1 MNKRIKIRLFT
12 RDDRFKEFFLS
23 DNLKLPDSKEIT
35 EFEEFILNF
44 VIKQS
49 VLISLCS
56 TSDIKG
62 EYLYIETDN
71 EDVFFKMYNYL
82 MKKGVENRGEC

>member
-1 MNKRIKIRLFT
+1 MNKRIVVRLLT
-12 RDDRFKEFFLS
+12 RKYRFEEFFLS
-23 DNLKLPDSKEIT
+23 DNLKSPDSKEIT
-35 EFEEFILNF
+35 AFEEFILNF

-62 EYLYIETDN
+62 EYLYLETDN
-71 EDVFFKMYNYL
+71 EDVFFNMYNYL
-82 MKKGVENRGEC
+82 SKNGVKNHEN

>member
-12 RDDRFKEFFLS
+12 RDDRFEEFFLS

-71 EDVFFKMYNYL
+71 EDVFFEMYNYL